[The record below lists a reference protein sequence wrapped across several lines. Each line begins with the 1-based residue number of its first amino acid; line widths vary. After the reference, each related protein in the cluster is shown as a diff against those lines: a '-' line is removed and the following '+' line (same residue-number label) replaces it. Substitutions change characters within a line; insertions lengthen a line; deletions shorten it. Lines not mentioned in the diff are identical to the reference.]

1 VFKIYDTRGT
11 SYGAVEA
18 AKKGKSD
25 NVDTFIGPVFS
36 DETLAVKNAF
46 IGDARVK
53 FFSLSPDLT
62 NISRNVI
69 VSGQNPKDQI
79 SCILDDIKNKEL
91 KKILLIHHNDKYGE
105 VVKKNLQES
114 TNTFNL
120 PNRVDLSFF
129 TVYPE
134 QNLNKDIMAIS
145 NFESRK
151 LALKEK
157 RQLIENDKSLTK
169 FERKNELKK
178 LERQLTLGVP
188 FDSIIIASDGDK
200 LTEILSH
207 LAFYDINANNTFIY
221 GTSLWEDTNKE
232 DKVFENTYFVSN
244 LKSKESSFVANFK
257 DVFSRDPSSV
267 SFHLFDLIDLVNDS
281 KFYDIYPE
289 DKIFFGE
296 YTNSLLKSGYVKRE
310 TFIKKN
316 KAGKAK
322 NVFSCQLSEI

>member
-1 VFKIYDTRGT
+1 MKEKRKIRFKIRQYKLIKQELEEKPTELTETIKSENTEKTNDLAFLNTRSSVYKKKKRSNNVIGPLLTGEKRSAGNLVLNTFRYSLVSNPKDIVFKIYDTRGT

-134 QNLNKDIMAIS
+134 QN
-145 NFESRK
+145 
-151 LALKEK
+151 
-157 RQLIENDKSLTK
+157 
-169 FERKNELKK
+169 
-178 LERQLTLGVP
+178 
-188 FDSIIIASDGDK
+188 
-200 LTEILSH
+200 
-207 LAFYDINANNTFIY
+207 
-221 GTSLWEDTNKE
+221 
-232 DKVFENTYFVSN
+232 
-244 LKSKESSFVANFK
+244 
-257 DVFSRDPSSV
+257 
-267 SFHLFDLIDLVNDS
+267 
-281 KFYDIYPE
+281 
-289 DKIFFGE
+289 
-296 YTNSLLKSGYVKRE
+296 
-310 TFIKKN
+310 
-316 KAGKAK
+316 
-322 NVFSCQLSEI
+322 